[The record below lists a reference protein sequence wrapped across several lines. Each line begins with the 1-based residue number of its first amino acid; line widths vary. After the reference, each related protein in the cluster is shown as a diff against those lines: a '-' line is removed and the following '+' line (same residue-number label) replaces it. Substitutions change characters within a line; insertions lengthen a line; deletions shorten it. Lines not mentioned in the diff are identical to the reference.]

1 MTKLITIPLSE
12 HKQLLAKVSNL
23 ETQLEQLRLQHQTI
37 LSQYQDKY
45 NQLLAENTVLQ
56 ERVLS
61 LKQQLFGKKKDK
73 INNLIL
79 FN

>member
-61 LKQQLFGKKKDK
+61 LKQQLFGKKKR
-73 INNLIL
+73 
-79 FN
+79 